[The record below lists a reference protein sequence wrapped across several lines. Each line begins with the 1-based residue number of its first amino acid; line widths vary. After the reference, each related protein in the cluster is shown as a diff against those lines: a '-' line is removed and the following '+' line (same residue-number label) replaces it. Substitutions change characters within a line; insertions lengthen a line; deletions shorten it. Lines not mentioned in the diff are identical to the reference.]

1 MSNDTNQEM
10 ITQWQS
16 ICNVE
21 EIPHLGGRT
30 VRSGQIEIAI
40 FRLSDDRIRAVENC
54 CPHKQGPLAEGIVS
68 GDTIICP
75 LHARKINLES
85 GEMLP
90 PDVGCVKT
98 YPVKVENNTVFL
110 QLN

>member
-1 MSNDTNQEM
+1 MNTDMNQN
-10 ITQWQS
+10 IATKWQP
-16 ICNVE
+16 ICEVG
-21 EIPHLGGRT
+21 EIPRFGGRT
-30 VRSGQIEIAI
+30 IRTGQMEIAI
-40 FRLSDDRIRAVENC
+40 FRLSDDRIRAVENR

-68 GDTIICP
+68 GDIIICP

-90 PDVGCVKT
+90 PDSGCVKT
-98 YPVKVENNTVFL
+98 YPVKVENNTVLL